1 MIDYSAEV
9 SGWHQCHQQT
19 MQLKHY
25 NVWLFTVVNIG
36 LTIHCPFSV
45 FSSYPWFCCAV
56 SVCH

>member
-25 NVWLFTVVNIG
+25 NVWLFTVV
-36 LTIHCPFSV
+36 L
-45 FSSYPWFCCAV
+45 
-56 SVCH
+56 SVCVTKWFDVNN

>member
-25 NVWLFTVVNIG
+25 NVWLFTVCCQCVSLSG
-36 LTIHCPFSV
+36 LMLIINTDI
-45 FSSYPWFCCAV
+45 YNKM
-56 SVCH
+56 